1 MSTDF
6 GPFWSWNMMLILI
19 RFRNSSRKG
28 MQRIF
33 ISTWL
38 LVGHTKSVGASCT
51 SWRLQNQ
58 PANFVFSHAAE
69 RCSLQRFKTCLWEL
83 ETSSIIVSISAP
95 WWFETCFLFMS
106 IWDDPIWQLSNWID
120 LPSTSWLYLWII
132 FQNSQPTGKDS
143 KWTANK
149 KVVGVGQNNFY
160 RFPKHS
166 ILDNSTKSAVELN
179 ILKWTENLQ
188 ERFKID
194 ASKLELW
201 KFRRTWIRQAVKD
214 KIEVRSQKSF
224 SRGHGKMLGDV
235 ETNCGLKNWTAS
247 IWKNYRIIMS
257 SCLFLSLS
265 KVFDIL
271 FCLVFFLHEKQHICK
286 RQMDLW
292 WNTHIPT

>member
-19 RFRNSSRKG
+19 RFRNSPRKG

-33 ISTWL
+33 ISTWF

-51 SWRLQNQ
+51 SSQSRGNCKINMPFLSLAMQQNDVLCKNLKLVFESWKPLQ
-58 PANFVFSHAAE
+58 SS
-69 RCSLQRFKTCLWEL
+69 SL
-83 ETSSIIVSISAP
+83 SPHP

-106 IWDDPIWQLSNWID
+106 IWDDPIWQLNNWID
-120 LPSTSWLYLWII
+120 LKPLLPDYI
-132 FQNSQPTGKDS
+132 FGYSRAAKARSQQTCGNISKFAAHRKGFEMDS
-143 KWTANK
+143 KWKSGRSRTIAFRNI
-149 KVVGVGQNNFY
+149 
-160 RFPKHS
+160 R
-166 ILDNSTKSAVELN
+166 ILDYSTKSAVELN
-179 ILKWTENLQ
+179 ILRWTENLQ

-194 ASKLELW
+194 ASKFELW

-224 SRGHGKMLGDV
+224 WRGHGKMLGDV

-247 IWKNYRIIMS
+247 IWKNYHIIMS

-265 KVFDIL
+265 KVLIS
-271 FCLVFFLHEKQHICK
+271 CLV
-286 RQMDLW
+286 
-292 WNTHIPT
+292 

>member
-1 MSTDF
+1 MQQNDVLCKDLKLVFESWKPLQSSSLSPHRGGLKHVFCSCPF
-6 GPFWSWNMMLILI
+6 GMI
-19 RFRNSSRKG
+19 
-28 MQRIF
+28 Q
-33 ISTWL
+33 
-38 LVGHTKSVGASCT
+38 
-51 SWRLQNQ
+51 
-58 PANFVFSHAAE
+58 FS
-69 RCSLQRFKTCLWEL
+69 
-83 ETSSIIVSISAP
+83 
-95 WWFETCFLFMS
+95 
-106 IWDDPIWQLSNWID
+106 QLSNWID

-235 ETNCGLKNWTAS
+235 ETNCGLKNLTAS

-292 WNTHIPT
+292 WNTHIPM